1 MRLNC
6 YTKKFWYIE
15 YELCL
20 LGKEKHCEV
29 STWIKKLNDKYV
41 KDNDIEN
48 TLEPEDKLWF
58 HDWVF
63 DERYGMW

>member
-1 MRLNC
+1 M
-6 YTKKFWYIE
+6 
-15 YELCL
+15 
-20 LGKEKHCEV
+20 

-58 HDWVF
+58 HDWVLMK
-63 DERYGMW
+63 DTECGNWLI